1 MSDNL
6 TLPKWEI
13 IQGDA
18 LSLLRSY
25 PAGSFD
31 AIITDPPYASGGR
44 TQAEK
49 NTCKYI
55 VHIRSQNLCCPVH
68 LQIPKVPAV
77 CIEKKTIVQIP
88 VKVHPFD
95 RELYGLLVILLPQ
108 IFYVYF
114 QTITPM
120 TSAYKPI
127 I

>member
-1 MSDNL
+1 M
-6 TLPKWEI
+6 LPFFPI
-13 IQGDA
+13 D
-18 LSLLRSY
+18 LS
-25 PAGSFD
+25 
-31 AIITDPPYASGGR
+31 
-44 TQAEK
+44 EK